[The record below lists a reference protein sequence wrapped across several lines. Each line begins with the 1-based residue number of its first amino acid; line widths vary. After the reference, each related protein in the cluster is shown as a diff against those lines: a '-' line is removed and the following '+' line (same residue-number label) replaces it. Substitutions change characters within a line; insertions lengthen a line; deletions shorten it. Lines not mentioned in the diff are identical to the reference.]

1 MFDTY
6 YYLPLYFKR
15 DMLIRFQDIQNV
27 STMAME
33 NCIMINGE
41 YLKEL
46 EKRSDFDF
54 MLHKVQYLTE
64 IKKILKENNIF
75 TRIKRKFMSYF
86 DDINEHHLLTRREK
100 NALLFMFFHIKFNQD
115 INKSTFSIINHFIK
129 SNKLTQTTKE
139 MFFNL
144 REDYR
149 KIKVN
154 PEKTPF
160 IKKVKELYC

>member
-100 NALLFMFFHIKFNQD
+100 NALLFMFFHIKF
-115 INKSTFSIINHFIK
+115 SR
-129 SNKLTQTTKE
+129 
-139 MFFNL
+139 MFW
-144 REDYR
+144 
-149 KIKVN
+149 KVRAMPIRLICAVVL
-154 PEKTPF
+154 PEVSWPLSRM
-160 IKKVKELYC
+160 VPMVGW